1 MAQGLLTNR
10 YLKGIPED
18 SRIAKG
24 GFLKKE
30 ALTDET
36 LKKIKA
42 LNEIATQRGQT
53 LAEMALAWL
62 LKDDMITSVI
72 IGASS
77 VAQLNDNLQSIKNTK
92 FTAEELE
99 KINQIDSLK

>member
-1 MAQGLLTNR
+1 M
-10 YLKGIPED
+10 
-18 SRIAKG
+18 
-24 GFLKKE
+24 
-30 ALTDET
+30 TDET

-42 LNEIATQRGQT
+42 LNEVATQRGQT

-62 LKDDMITSVI
+62 LKDDMVTSVI

-92 FTAEELE
+92 FTAEEIQ
-99 KINQIDSLK
+99 KINQIYTLK